1 MPTADAY
8 WRAAADFARL
18 SEELGDDALA
28 VRTALTDAVVVGGR
42 LRPTL
47 DEAVAMIVSGA
58 GATADG
64 YAVLAAECRRRAVVC
79 ETYTAALASHHR
91 ALAVLDGADP
101 QRRARVAAVPP
112 PCPEP
117 WVTPD

>member
-1 MPTADAY
+1 MGVT
-8 WRAAADFARL
+8 
-18 SEELGDDALA
+18 
-28 VRTALTDAVVVGGR
+28 VR
-42 LRPTL
+42 L
-47 DEAVAMIVSGA
+47 DEARWQAHLAEVVADAESIVPVVKGH
-58 GATADG
+58 G
-64 YAVLAAECRRRAVVC
+64 YGFGLVRLAAECRRRAVVC